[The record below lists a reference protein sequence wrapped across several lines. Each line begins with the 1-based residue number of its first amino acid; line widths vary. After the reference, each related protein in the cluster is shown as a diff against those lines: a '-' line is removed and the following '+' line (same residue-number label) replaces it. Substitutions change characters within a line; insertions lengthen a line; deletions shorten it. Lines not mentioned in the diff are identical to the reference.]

1 MDSPSRFYDNRETIY
16 AFLDKILVVCPQC
29 HRCALNL
36 RFDTSSRN
44 LFAPRRLVCHHCGLA
59 REWADTVVASLEY
72 NDPPLD
78 NYFHVPL
85 WLSVPCA
92 NHILWAYNQRHL
104 EVIEAFVT
112 AQLRERTRD
121 PKYGW
126 ANTSLTSRLP
136 KWIGSARN
144 RTTVLKAL
152 AQLKVRLN
160 ECL

>member
-1 MDSPSRFYDNRETIY
+1 MI
-16 AFLDKILVVCPQC
+16 
-29 HRCALNL
+29 HRMWVSALAL
-36 RFDTSSRN
+36 TTGFAGAAAAQEADVTSDEN
-44 LFAPRRLVCHHCGLA
+44 V
-59 REWADTVVASLEY
+59 
-72 NDPPLD
+72 
-78 NYFHVPL
+78 
-85 WLSVPCA
+85 
-92 NHILWAYNQRHL
+92 
-104 EVIEAFVT
+104 VT

-152 AQLKVRLN
+152 AQLKVRLS